1 MPLGQTRN
9 LGIQIDF
16 IWENF
21 TSKKVLNKI
30 KNKKMKKQLLGKKMK
45 NTKKCI

>member
-1 MPLGQTRN
+1 MIFNYMPLGQTRN

-21 TSKKVLNKI
+21 TSKKI
-30 KNKKMKKQLLGKKMK
+30 Q
-45 NTKKCI
+45 TKSKTRK